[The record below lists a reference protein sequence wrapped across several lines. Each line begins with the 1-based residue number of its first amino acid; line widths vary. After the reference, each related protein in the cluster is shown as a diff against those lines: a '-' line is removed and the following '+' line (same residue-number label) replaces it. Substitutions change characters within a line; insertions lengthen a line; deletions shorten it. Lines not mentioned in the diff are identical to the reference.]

1 MKLHVC
7 NINRLGIRKEDL
19 PKYEENLELSIAK
32 AQLDEL
38 KSDAVEAMES
48 QKKK

>member
-1 MKLHVC
+1 LRLI
-7 NINRLGIRKEDL
+7 NLNRLGIRKEDL
-19 PKYEENLELSIAK
+19 PKYEENLELSMAK

>member
-1 MKLHVC
+1 M
-7 NINRLGIRKEDL
+7 LGIRKEYL

-38 KSDAVEAMES
+38 KSDALEAMES

>member
-1 MKLHVC
+1 M
-7 NINRLGIRKEDL
+7 
-19 PKYEENLELSIAK
+19 AK

-48 QKKK
+48 QKKKEEFQDEEMPDVKSLDIRNFI